1 MRQDLGQWNGGV
13 IRLRH
18 SGLLMWFQLGEVG
31 ESIVRCL
38 PGTRRWALPTS
49 VGENGARKV
58 VSPKSHVSPDLPT
71 FLSEYTI

>member
-1 MRQDLGQWNGGV
+1 
-13 IRLRH
+13 
-18 SGLLMWFQLGEVG
+18 MWFQLGEVG

-38 PGTRRWALPTS
+38 PGTPRWALPTS

-58 VSPKSHVSPDLPT
+58 VSPKSHVPPALPT